1 MEKLT
6 KEFGKHYLVEF
17 IGCDRELLKF
27 IKDVEEPFLEAVAK
41 SQTKILKHFF
51 HQFEPFG
58 VTGIALISWSH
69 ISVHTWPEEGYM
81 ALDIFTCGEMFPEK
95 TIEAL
100 KAHFGAEEVKQKVIT
115 RGF

>member
-17 IGCDRELLKF
+17 IGCERELLKF
-27 IKDVEEPFLEAVAK
+27 VKDVEEPFLRAVK
-41 SQTKILKHFF
+41 SSQTKIIEHYF
-51 HQFEPFG
+51 HQFEPYG

-69 ISVHTWPEEGYM
+69 ISLHTWPEEGYI
-81 ALDIFTCGEMFPEK
+81 ALDIFTCGEMYPEK
-95 TIEAL
+95 TIEEL
-100 KAHFGAEEVKQKVIT
+100 KQHFSAGKVNQTIIP